1 MDPESQDSV
10 PCIEE
15 IGISRE
21 RRERGVEVRD
31 ALRDG
36 ERDREAL
43 LRYVQSKS
51 LFAFHSDAC
60 DERERQMKHKILSET
75 DLLLSKARSLRALA
89 SPRRRSFSRS
99 CRPDG
104 KRGGRGGESSRR
116 KKKREREKR
125 RQTGGRGKEKKK
137 WKERRES
144 KQPDGGGV
152 GWGSANADK

>member
-1 MDPESQDSV
+1 MDPEWQDSV

-21 RRERGVEVRD
+21 RRERGIEVRD

-43 LRYVQSKS
+43 LRYFQSKS

-104 KRGGRGGESSRR
+104 KRGE
-116 KKKREREKR
+116 
-125 RQTGGRGKEKKK
+125 GGRELSEKKETRKRKEKADRRTREGKKK